1 MIGTA
6 NRAGAGA
13 VRGRGESPASETP
26 GKDASTLTFCRPHR
40 RVQICE
46 SLAMAR
52 VIAIDWSGAAAG
64 AKNKIWIAEAL
75 AGELLFLEDGRSRE
89 QVVDWLIERRTQ
101 VPEAIVG
108 IDFAFSYPRWF
119 LDAHDCTTVDALW
132 ELVGEHGED
141 WLTTSPAPFW
151 GRPGKRRG
159 EEVQLRQCEEGWN
172 VRGIVPKSVFQI
184 GGAGAVGTG
193 TIRGIPH
200 LSRLRA
206 GGWAIWPFDGPST
219 HVAVE
224 IWPRLL
230 TGPVAKSS
238 SSECRAWLDAHATLP
253 AQINERASSSEDAF
267 DAAASALVLS
277 RCSDLSETL
286 AAPLTSN
293 PLEGS
298 IFFPHSLR
306 PPP

>member
-1 MIGTA
+1 
-6 NRAGAGA
+6 
-13 VRGRGESPASETP
+13 
-26 GKDASTLTFCRPHR
+26 
-40 RVQICE
+40 
-46 SLAMAR
+46 MAR

-119 LDAHDCTTVDALW
+119 LDAHDCSTIDTLW
-132 ELVGEHGED
+132 ELVREQGEQ

-151 GRPGKRRG
+151 GRPG
-159 EEVQLRQCEEGWN
+159 
-172 VRGIVPKSVFQI
+172 RGIVPKSVFQI

-193 TIRGIPH
+193 TIRGIP
-200 LSRLRA
+200 LLARMRDS
-206 GGWAIWPFDGPST
+206 GWAIWPFDEPST
-219 HVAVE
+219 HVVVE

-238 SSECRAWLDAHATLP
+238 SIERRAWLDTHATLP
-253 AQINERASSSEDAF
+253 APIAERTISSEDAF

-298 IFFPHSLR
+298 IFFPQSLR
-306 PPP
+306 RTP

>member
-1 MIGTA
+1 
-6 NRAGAGA
+6 
-13 VRGRGESPASETP
+13 
-26 GKDASTLTFCRPHR
+26 
-40 RVQICE
+40 
-46 SLAMAR
+46 MAR
-52 VIAIDWSGAAAG
+52 VIAIDWSGAAVG
-64 AKNKIWIAEAL
+64 AERRIWIAEAL
-75 AGELLFLEDGRSRE
+75 DGELLFLEDGRTRE
-89 QVVDWLIERRTQ
+89 QVVDWLVERRAQ

-108 IDFAFSYPRWF
+108 IDFAFSYPSWF
-119 LDAHDCTTVDALW
+119 LDAHDCSTIDTLW
-132 ELVGEHGED
+132 ELVREQGEQ

-151 GRPGKRRG
+151 GRPGQRRG
-159 EEVQLRQCEEGWN
+159 AEVQLRACEEGWN

-193 TIRGIPH
+193 TIRGIP
-200 LSRLRA
+200 LLARMRDS
-206 GGWAIWPFDGPST
+206 GWAIWPFDEPST
-219 HVAVE
+219 HVVVE

-238 SSECRAWLDAHATLP
+238 SIERRAWLDTHATLP
-253 AQINERASSSEDAF
+253 APIAERTISSEDAF

>member
-1 MIGTA
+1 M
-6 NRAGAGA
+6 
-13 VRGRGESPASETP
+13 
-26 GKDASTLTFCRPHR
+26 K
-40 RVQICE
+40 
-46 SLAMAR
+46 R

-75 AGELLFLEDGRSRE
+75 DGELLFLEDGRSRE
-89 QVVDWLIERRTQ
+89 QVVDWLVERRTQ

-119 LDAHDCTTVDALW
+119 LDAHGCVTVDALW
-132 ELVGEHGED
+132 ELVREHGED
-141 WLTTSPAPFW
+141 WLATSPAPFW
-151 GRPGKRRG
+151 GRPGKLRG
-159 EEVQLRQCEEGWN
+159 EEGQLRRCEADLN
-172 VRGIVPKSVFQI
+172 VQGIVPKSVFQI

-200 LSRLRA
+200 LTRLRN
-206 GGWAIWPFDGPST
+206 GGWAIWPFDTPST

-238 SSECRAWLDAHATLP
+238 SSERRAWLDARTSLSAP
-253 AQINERASSSEDAF
+253 IAERASSTEDAF

-277 RCSDLSETL
+277 RCSDLAETL
-286 AAPLTSN
+286 AVPLTSD

-298 IFFPHSLR
+298 IFFPQSLR
-306 PPP
+306 RTP